1 MGVQSARADSLS
13 VAVLLTGLI
22 AMGAISTDLYLPSLP
37 AIGAAFGVAAAEV
50 QLTLSVFLVGFAC
63 SQLICGP
70 LSDRFGRRPVI
81 LGGIALYLAA
91 TLLCIAA
98 PSIEVLITA
107 RFLQAL
113 GACVGPVL
121 GRAVVRDVYGRE
133 GAAQVLSYMGMAMAL
148 APALGPIIGGYLQV
162 WFGWQ
167 ANFGVLAAFA
177 LALFVAILAVLPE
190 TNRWPDPSATR
201 PARLATTYLSLLRER
216 SYIGYVM
223 IVGFSYAGIFSFISG
238 SSFVLIGLL
247 GLTPDLY
254 GYCFAAIVVG
264 YMIGTFGSGRLT
276 KRLGLER
283 MISLGGAVQCLGG
296 LLGVVLYGAGFFS
309 VVSIVGPV
317 ALFMIGAGLVL
328 PNAQA
333 GALGPFPKNAG
344 SASALLG
351 FCQMGFAALVGIAV
365 GHGSGT
371 SALPMMAAIALV
383 ALGALMSYRL
393 VVRPA
398 KPLAAEA
405 D

>member
-1 MGVQSARADSLS
+1 MARADSLR
-13 VAVLLTGLI
+13 VAVLLTALVALGP
-22 AMGAISTDLYLPSLP
+22 ISTDLYLPSLP
-37 AIGAAFGVAAAEV
+37 AIGAAFGVGASSV
-50 QLTLSVFLVGFAC
+50 QLTLSVFLAGFAC

-70 LSDRFGRRPVI
+70 LADRFGRRPVI
-81 LGGIALYLAA
+81 IGGIALYLAA
-91 TLLCIAA
+91 TLICIAA
-98 PSIEVLITA
+98 PDIEVLIAA
-107 RFLQAL
+107 RFLQAV

-148 APALGPIIGGYLQV
+148 APAAGPIIGGYLEV

-167 ANFGVLAAFA
+167 ANFGILAAFA
-177 LALFVAILAVLPE
+177 LVILTAILAILPE
-190 TNRWPDPSATR
+190 TNRWMNPEATR
-201 PARLATTYLSLLRER
+201 PGRLAATYLSMLRHR

-276 KRLGLER
+276 RRLGLER
-283 MISLGGAVQCLGG
+283 MISLGGAVQCFGG

-393 VVRPA
+393 VVRRA
-398 KPLAAEA
+398 KPLAQEA